1 MIEKIKNIP
10 SWARHLTTVVVLGL
24 FVAVV
29 SVFAA
34 VWTGPGANPPL
45 NNAETPLNVSSSAQ
59 TKTGNLTL
67 SGGLNMASHIISGVL
82 TPVAGTDAANKAYVD
97 ALLGNPPFVF
107 KKVISTGSVFIDC
120 GAGYQIIQCGGACGT
135 GLLAQRDA
143 VTDYTSGTGGGSS
156 CTFSAYG
163 SQTFTFFSC
172 GSGVSIIALCGR
184 ISP

>member
-34 VWTGPGANPPL
+34 VWTGPSANPPL

-67 SGGLNMASHIISGVL
+67 SGGLNMASHVISGVL
-82 TPVAGTDAANKAYVD
+82 TPVLGTDAANKAYAD

-107 KKVISTGSVFIDC
+107 KKAVSSISTLIDC
-120 GAGYQIIQCGGACGT
+120 GDGYQIIQCGAACGT
-135 GLLAQRDA
+135 GILAKRDA
-143 VTDYTSGTGGGSS
+143 VTDYTSGTGGVSNCS
-156 CTFSAYG
+156 FDVYG
-163 SQTFTFFSC
+163 SRASTFFCS
-172 GSGVSIIALCGR
+172 SGVSIIVLCGR